1 MIWSALK
8 RAIAGRA
15 PEPADDDVDPM
26 IALDAEIARGIAHAR
41 ARRLARPYR
50 DESKRFQHA
59 RPKLAELKHAIA
71 MQQVQF

>member
-1 MIWSALK
+1 MWGPFK
-8 RAIAGRA
+8 RAAAGRA
-15 PEPADDDVDPM
+15 PEPVQQANPID
-26 IALDAEIARGIAHAR
+26 ALDAEIARGIAHAR
-41 ARRLARPYR
+41 ARRLARPDR

>member
-1 MIWSALK
+1 MWGLIK
-8 RAIAGRA
+8 RAVAGRA
-15 PEPADDDVDPM
+15 PEPVDNDVDPM

>member
-1 MIWSALK
+1 MWGRIK
-8 RAIAGRA
+8 RAVAGRA
-15 PEPADDDVDPM
+15 PEPVQQVANPVDT
-26 IALDAEIARGIAHAR
+26 LDAEIARGIAHAR

-71 MQQVQF
+71 LQHVEF

>member
-1 MIWSALK
+1 MWGLIK
-8 RAIAGRA
+8 RAVAGRA
-15 PEPADDDVDPM
+15 PEPVGPDVDPM

-59 RPKLAELKHAIA
+59 RPKLVELKRAIA
-71 MQQVQF
+71 LQHVEF